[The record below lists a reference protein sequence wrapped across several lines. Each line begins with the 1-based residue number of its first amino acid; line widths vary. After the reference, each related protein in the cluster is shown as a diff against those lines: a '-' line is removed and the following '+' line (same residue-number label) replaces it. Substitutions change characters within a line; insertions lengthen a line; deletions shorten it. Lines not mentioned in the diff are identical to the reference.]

1 MRWRIVV
8 LLCALFWIVGASKAG
23 RAETVAQGELVA
35 AFKSFLG
42 KPSAVGS
49 WKIVAEGDGYALET
63 GADFTARKGPDVKF
77 FLSPI
82 AAGEITGDNATE
94 DSVFIVQLD
103 AFEGVQRFALPAGTK
118 PEDYQSLVL
127 HCEAYSK
134 LWATSALERAP

>member
-1 MRWRIVV
+1 MHSRIVV
-8 LLCALFWIVGASKAG
+8 LLGALFWIFVGSAAS
-23 RAETVAQGELVA
+23 AESVAEGELAA

-63 GADFTARKGPDVKF
+63 GADFAARKGPDVKF

-82 AAGEITGDNATE
+82 PAGEITGDNATE

-134 LWATSALERAP
+134 LWATSALKRAP